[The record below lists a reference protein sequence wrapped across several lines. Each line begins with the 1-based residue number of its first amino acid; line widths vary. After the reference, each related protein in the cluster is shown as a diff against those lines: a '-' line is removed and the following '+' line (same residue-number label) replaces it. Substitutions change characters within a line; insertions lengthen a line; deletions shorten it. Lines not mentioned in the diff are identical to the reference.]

1 MFSRLSDGDLLPG
14 DVTLVAS
21 DASGTS
27 TQHVHRVFMAAES
40 KMLERM
46 FSNSFREGES
56 MRDTTA
62 ARIELNLP
70 DGTINVFT
78 DVVRWC
84 YNRSLDQEF
93 ENLSVPNV
101 VQLYCLADYMEMPSL
116 LREIGRLAESKCVE
130 TPLPFLLEIYRAHST
145 ERPVSG
151 LFDSVL
157 PFIIQSER
165 TNFGCEFDKIVDDQ
179 TNQTESD
186 FSHRI
191 LQVLAPYL
199 PDLPYRDFN
208 IHEFAFLCS
217 FVPAGCITE
226 NALCEIVLDYAELHC
241 DATRA
246 MQLLQVVDLTQISPD
261 FLTCRLLRSAIFIG
275 HDELQSAIQAKA
287 DAAGAW
293 FPVHCPVART
303 MLEPGEIF
311 ASTCGH
317 NFQQDVVDSWRCYG
331 TKQPSLAGC
340 CLVNGCFVPRKRS
353 PAVERLVSARVKNY
367 KANKAL
373 GSVMLRTQLLGWQS
387 DEIEEQGKESALDS
401 GDDEEAVAQP
411 PPAKRAKGA
420 GFSGAAWQC
429 VSCTFQNPAGTEKC
443 DMCDMR
449 KPPVSG
455 YEGEIS
461 VRVQP
466 FTEEGPSGLC
476 VCHVL
481 PGDTLASAFG
491 HVCGEFKPP
500 DGWSPGALLFVAKT
514 SQSSYP
520 CRLADIKY
528 EGGHRLFDRHNQ
540 EISTTISQAG
550 IEHND
555 TVICSL
561 FGINLSTS
569 DPWR

>member
-56 MRDTTA
+56 MRDTTT

-130 TPLPFLLEIYRAHST
+130 TPLPFLLEMYRAHST

-179 TNQTESD
+179 TNQTEAD
-186 FSHRI
+186 FSYRI

-311 ASTCGH
+311 ASACGH

-373 GSVMLRTQLLGWQS
+373 GSVMLRTQLIGWQS
-387 DEIEEQGKESALDS
+387 NEIEEQGKESA
-401 GDDEEAVAQP
+401 GEPQVDEGGGGGQ
-411 PPAKRAKGA
+411 R
-420 GFSGAAWQC
+420 Q
-429 VSCTFQNPAGTEKC
+429 
-443 DMCDMR
+443 
-449 KPPVSG
+449 
-455 YEGEIS
+455 GEIS

-476 VCHVL
+476 VCNVL